1 MGEGEG
7 EEGQRR
13 GGEGG
18 LDERRGG
25 GDKGRGEGSLRERG
39 RGEGGGRASR
49 GVTGEAGR
57 RGAGWS
63 CIGRGGI
70 GEEWRG
76 GAQEPNIIQHS
87 IAEISRLKQ
96 KSYSA
101 AESGWRSLG
110 HVLHCAQREG
120 CVNHVTDFKMAH
132 MRDESRRMQRQT

>member
-1 MGEGEG
+1 MG
-7 EEGQRR
+7 
-13 GGEGG
+13 
-18 LDERRGG
+18 ERRGG
-25 GDKGRGEGSLRERG
+25 SVGEDPEEGRGSGA
-39 RGEGGGRASR
+39 GG
-49 GVTGEAGR
+49 
-57 RGAGWS
+57 GAGWS